1 MNTSI
6 TLTPIIITP
15 LSIAQNLPFTAVKA
29 PFDDPSKPIAPLVT
43 AVYVK
48 DAFIFRILVFID
60 SNNITEPTFSVDINN
75 SDFYV
80 QYDFKEEVPKSYT
93 AWYIYVSY
101 TSPYIDKVTV
111 YNSDMDPKTSRGTV
125 TIVQNATL

>member
-15 LSIAQNLPFTAVKA
+15 LSIAQNIPFSAVKA

-43 AVYVK
+43 ALYVK
-48 DAFIFRILVFID
+48 DALTFRIVVFID
-60 SNNITEPTFSVDINN
+60 SSSTKEPTFSVDKNN

-80 QYDFKEEVPKSYT
+80 QYDFKEELPTSYT

-101 TSPYIDKVTV
+101 ISTYINTITV

>member
-1 MNTSI
+1 MNTTIS
-6 TLTPIIITP
+6 LTPIIITP
-15 LSIAQNLPFTAVKA
+15 LSIAQNIPFSAVKA

-48 DAFIFRILVFID
+48 DALIFRIVVFID
-60 SNNITEPTFSVDINN
+60 SSSTKEPIFSVDKNN

-80 QYDFKEEVPKSYT
+80 QYDFKEELPTSYT

-101 TSPYIDKVTV
+101 ISTYINTITV
-111 YNSDMDPKTSRGTV
+111 YNSDIDPKTSRGTE
-125 TIVQNATL
+125 TTVQQATM